1 MAGPSAPAPVST
13 RPITCPAH
21 SASMK
26 CWPPW
31 LAARARLPSMCT
43 ASPSIVIASGKSC
56 RLRLPAGTC
65 RRLAPQRQMLAKK
78 VEMRLGRRRVPSVT
92 AGDLR
97 QQQDG
102 QQTEDRMLDVAPA
115 VVLDPGKGPTNSR
128 QHALSPT
135 GLNACGYG
143 RQITAARWQ

>member
-1 MAGPSAPAPVST
+1 MD
-13 RPITCPAH
+13 
-21 SASMK
+21 
-26 CWPPW
+26 
-31 LAARARLPSMCT
+31 LAAVVGGAGAL
-43 ASPSIVIASGKSC
+43 AIDVHGIAVNRDRVEKVLQTIGFGC
-56 RLRLPAGTC
+56 PPERVGA
-65 RRLAPQRQMLAKK
+65 RRLAPQWQMLAKK
-78 VEMRLGRRRVPSVT
+78 VEMRLGPSGRRVPSVT

-115 VVLDPGKGPTNSR
+115 VVLDPGKDPTNSR

-143 RQITAARWQ
+143 RQITAA